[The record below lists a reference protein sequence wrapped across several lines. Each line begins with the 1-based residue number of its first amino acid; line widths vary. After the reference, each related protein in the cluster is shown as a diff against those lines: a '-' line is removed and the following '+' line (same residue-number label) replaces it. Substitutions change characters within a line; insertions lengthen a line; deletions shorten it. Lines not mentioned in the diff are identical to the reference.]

1 MNVFWLKYV
10 CGISSYSVH
19 ILLIGDGIMYSCTIL
34 EALCIDLWSF
44 PVWRF
49 NGRVITSWKE
59 AKNLSIRPG
68 SFIRLRWCTY
78 IHEINSA
85 PNCGGNQS
93 IWALACLSVE
103 SAEAPK
109 RRTQWYVYIS
119 PTSNLSLLLDPH
131 RPSGRICAPMESV
144 GSARAIVSVH
154 SAVSWHA
161 GSLEI

>member
-1 MNVFWLKYV
+1 MWYLNLIFVEDEITLQFDIYPYILLTVFLQCSVVVDLYLSQFETICHLQLLQILLEWSFRSHYRKDGVRMNVFWLKYV

-68 SFIRLRWCTY
+68 SFIRLRWCTSTKL
-78 IHEINSA
+78 IQHPIVVEI
-85 PNCGGNQS
+85 
-93 IWALACLSVE
+93 
-103 SAEAPK
+103 K
-109 RRTQWYVYIS
+109 
-119 PTSNLSLLLDPH
+119 
-131 RPSGRICAPMESV
+131 
-144 GSARAIVSVH
+144 VSE
-154 SAVSWHA
+154 
-161 GSLEI
+161 L